1 MTDILAI
8 LVAAL
13 FSQNFVLVKFLG
25 ICPFLGVSKK
35 VDSALGM
42 GLAVTAVMVLT
53 CAVTYPI
60 YTFILIPLGL
70 EYMEILVFILVIA
83 CLVQMLEMLLK
94 KFSPGLYSAMG
105 VYLPLVT
112 TNCAILGIAEN
123 VIAKAASAEGAG
135 FILKG
140 VFFGQWLNIP
150 MVYSM
155 GTAVLAGLFYG
166 LGFTLA
172 IVLLAGIRQRTDKL
186 NISKSLRGFP
196 LTMITACFMAMAFFG
211 QPLAQAVQPV
221 QRVGLARTGR
231 SLTSV
236 GAAGS

>member
-60 YTFILIPLGL
+60 YTFILMPLGL

-140 VFFGQWLNIP
+140 VFFGEWLNIP

-186 NISKSLRGFP
+186 NVAKSLRGFP
-196 LTMITACFMAMAFFG
+196 LTMITACFMAMAFYVFTLIG
-211 QPLAQAVQPV
+211 
-221 QRVGLARTGR
+221 
-231 SLTSV
+231 
-236 GAAGS
+236 